1 MLPVQFLDLIFELI
15 DMRSFSNLWYWIVLA
30 VFWSVSSHFVFGV
43 PNDMVQRAQRDGGQ
57 VAEDVV
63 DLARINITR
72 MVDIVDQ
79 GGIALAGLATFL
91 MTTLFLLAVFYGV
104 EFAQALL
111 FILGPFLFISWLT
124 YRRAMRIISENP
136 DFDALVQHIKSHRR
150 HIQIFGVACIFVTSM
165 WGMWVNLNGPT
176 WY

>member
-1 MLPVQFLDLIFELI
+1 MQFLDVIFELI

-43 PNDMVQRAQRDGGQ
+43 PNDMLQRAQKEQGQ

-63 DLARINITR
+63 DLARIYITR
-72 MVDIVDQ
+72 LLGVVRDSGLV
-79 GGIALAGLATFL
+79 LAGFAAFL
-91 MTTLFLLAVFYGV
+91 LTTLGLLAVFYNV

-111 FILGPFLFISWLT
+111 LILGPFLLISWMT
-124 YRRAMRIISENP
+124 YRRALRIVDENP
-136 DFDALVQHIKSHRR
+136 DFDALARHIKAHRR
-150 HIQIFGVACIFVTSM
+150 HIQILGVFCIFVTSM